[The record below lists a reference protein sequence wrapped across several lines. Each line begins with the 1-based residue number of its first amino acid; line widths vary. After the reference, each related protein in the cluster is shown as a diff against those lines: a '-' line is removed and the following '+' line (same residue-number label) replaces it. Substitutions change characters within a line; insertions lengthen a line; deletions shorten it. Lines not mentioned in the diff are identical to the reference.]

1 MAETQLKTSAKKK
14 LLKVLF
20 ITAGLLAGFIVGFI
34 IGGQYLTEYRYN
46 KEAVYWRQMGYEDG
60 YQQTMKNGLEEM
72 LISAQNGQL
81 TREKLQEIWR

>member
-1 MAETQLKTSAKKK
+1 MMAKTKLK
-14 LLKVLF
+14 
-20 ITAGLLAGFIVGFI
+20 ITARKILLITAWLLAGFIAGFI

-60 YQQTMKNGLEEM
+60 YRQTMKNGLEEM
-72 LISAQNGQL
+72 LISAQSGQL